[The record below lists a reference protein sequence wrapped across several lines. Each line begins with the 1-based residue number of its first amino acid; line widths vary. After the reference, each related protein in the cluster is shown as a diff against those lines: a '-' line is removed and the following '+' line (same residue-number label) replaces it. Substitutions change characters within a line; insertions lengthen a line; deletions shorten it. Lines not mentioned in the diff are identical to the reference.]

1 MRTIISKTQPVI
13 GPENC
18 DGSHATAHGL
28 FRGKYI
34 LEDIVRS
41 E

>member
-1 MRTIISKTQPVI
+1 MRTIISKTQLVI

-28 FRGKYI
+28 FRGKYT
-34 LEDIVRS
+34 LKEIVRPK
-41 E
+41 